1 MDLPTVKAAVK
12 AWEKAFKAQHRRDP
26 TKEDIKRDSS
36 GIGEHLAPV
45 QLLTG
50 VAEQY
55 SLYRK
60 LAKSASSSQSQ
71 SQVGRASS
79 SQVASSSTSQASRA
93 TPRVVPPSE
102 FPTTPTPPTRRQSS
116 GRYSEY
122 RDNEDEEREEMSLQ
136 AGPSDLSQPSRTLK
150 RTASKAALQQPPSP
164 ATKLL
169 TTPKKR
175 PYTGP
180 IHDPNPINPFAASPL
195 RRSAIK
201 NSDTSI
207 QPQAQSQSSPFFH
220 ATSPMK
226 LKELLQENS
235 LRKVQ
240 ERNGT
245 SPVKEITPRTKAR
258 KRLTG
263 EIEET
268 PAKSRVRRKRGA
280 GPMAESSI
288 LAPGMNGSS
297 KQSTNGQDVAGLD
310 DEDEEDEFGPTP
322 IKSTKK
328 QEAFHSFF
336 DLDNG
341 SSAGPS
347 RGALSRTGSSDMVG
361 RLLAAGG
368 KGKAKASNG
377 KAPVTNGNG
386 HGKNDIVPSSPS
398 ELAASGD
405 IDPAVD
411 ETDNAEAGLP
421 PWDEDIEAPGPSKS
435 KPASRPDK
443 TLSISDDELDE
454 WDPEA
459 SHVRHRVRIVPT
471 RARPKKHWS
480 DSDNDSL
487 PDQDHTEIESEEEVP
502 PLDETT
508 TSQTN
513 PSVQSPPQLL
523 SLLSLTSPNQRQGRY
538 AKLKELRYKALF
550 NPSGTDARKLK
561 AFQKGQEAFVA
572 GEAEDEDEE
581 DVVEAE
587 EEGQM
592 QGVRADDDWE
602 SESDGWNRTGVEM
615 DDDAW

>member
-1 MDLPTVKAAVK
+1 
-12 AWEKAFKAQHRRDP
+12 
-26 TKEDIKRDSS
+26 
-36 GIGEHLAPV
+36 
-45 QLLTG
+45 
-50 VAEQY
+50 
-55 SLYRK
+55 
-60 LAKSASSSQSQ
+60 
-71 SQVGRASS
+71 
-79 SQVASSSTSQASRA
+79 
-93 TPRVVPPSE
+93 
-102 FPTTPTPPTRRQSS
+102 
-116 GRYSEY
+116 
-122 RDNEDEEREEMSLQ
+122 
-136 AGPSDLSQPSRTLK
+136 
-150 RTASKAALQQPPSP
+150 
-164 ATKLL
+164 
-169 TTPKKR
+169 
-175 PYTGP
+175 
-180 IHDPNPINPFAASPL
+180 
-195 RRSAIK
+195 
-201 NSDTSI
+201 
-207 QPQAQSQSSPFFH
+207 
-220 ATSPMK
+220 MK

-288 LAPGMNGSS
+288 LAPGMNGLS
-297 KQSTNGQDVAGLD
+297 KSVTNGKDVAGMD
-310 DEDEEDEFGPTP
+310 DGEEEDEFGPTP
-322 IKSTKK
+322 IKSTKQ

-347 RGALSRTGSSDMVG
+347 RGTLSRTGSSDMVG
-361 RLLAAGG
+361 KLLAAGG
-368 KGKAKASNG
+368 KGKG
-377 KAPVTNGNG
+377 KAPIVKPPVTNGNG
-386 HGKNDIVPSSPS
+386 HGNGDIVPSSPS
-398 ELAASGD
+398 EHAATD
-405 IDPAVD
+405 NTIATVD
-411 ETDNAEAGLP
+411 DTDNADAGLP
-421 PWDEDIEAPGPSKS
+421 PWDEDIEAPGPAKS

-480 DSDNDSL
+480 DSDNDSI
-487 PDQDHTEIESEEEVP
+487 PDHDHDHDHTEANDSEEEVP
-502 PLDETT
+502 PLDETI

-513 PSVQSPPQLL
+513 QSVQSPPQLL

-581 DVVEAE
+581 EIVEVE
-587 EEGQM
+587 EEGLG

>member
-1 MDLPTVKAAVK
+1 
-12 AWEKAFKAQHRRDP
+12 
-26 TKEDIKRDSS
+26 
-36 GIGEHLAPV
+36 
-45 QLLTG
+45 
-50 VAEQY
+50 
-55 SLYRK
+55 

-71 SQVGRASS
+71 SQSQAGRASS

-93 TPRVVPPSE
+93 TPRVIPPSE

-122 RDNEDEEREEMSLQ
+122 RDNEDEEREEVSLQ

-280 GPMAESSI
+280 GPMAESSM
-288 LAPGMNGSS
+288 LAPGMNGLS
-297 KQSTNGQDVAGLD
+297 KSSTNGEDVAELHDG
-310 DEDEEDEFGPTP
+310 DEEDDFGPTP
-322 IKSTKK
+322 IKATRQ

-336 DLDNG
+336 DMDNG
-341 SSAGPS
+341 AAAGPS
-347 RGALSRTGSSDMVG
+347 RGTLSRTGSSDMVG

-368 KGKAKASNG
+368 KGKGKASNG

-386 HGKNDIVPSSPS
+386 HVNDDIVLSSPTGLGTTDDI
-398 ELAASGD
+398 EAS
-405 IDPAVD
+405 VD
-411 ETDNAEAGLP
+411 NTDNPGAELP
-421 PWDEDIEAPGPSKS
+421 PWDEDIEVPGPSKS

-480 DSDNDSL
+480 DSDNDSI
-487 PDQDHTEIESEEEVP
+487 PDQDDQAESVDSEEELP
-502 PLDETT
+502 PLDDTT

-550 NPSGTDARKLK
+550 NPSGTDAMKLK

-581 DVVEAE
+581 EIVEVE
-587 EEGQM
+587 EEG

>member
-1 MDLPTVKAAVK
+1 
-12 AWEKAFKAQHRRDP
+12 
-26 TKEDIKRDSS
+26 
-36 GIGEHLAPV
+36 
-45 QLLTG
+45 
-50 VAEQY
+50 
-55 SLYRK
+55 
-60 LAKSASSSQSQ
+60 
-71 SQVGRASS
+71 
-79 SQVASSSTSQASRA
+79 
-93 TPRVVPPSE
+93 
-102 FPTTPTPPTRRQSS
+102 
-116 GRYSEY
+116 
-122 RDNEDEEREEMSLQ
+122 
-136 AGPSDLSQPSRTLK
+136 
-150 RTASKAALQQPPSP
+150 
-164 ATKLL
+164 
-169 TTPKKR
+169 
-175 PYTGP
+175 
-180 IHDPNPINPFAASPL
+180 
-195 RRSAIK
+195 
-201 NSDTSI
+201 
-207 QPQAQSQSSPFFH
+207 
-220 ATSPMK
+220 MK

-280 GPMAESSI
+280 GPMAESSM
-288 LAPGMNGSS
+288 LAPGMNGLSKSS
-297 KQSTNGQDVAGLD
+297 ANGENVAGLD
-310 DEDEEDEFGPTP
+310 EGDDEDEFGPTP
-322 IKSTKK
+322 IKATRQ

-336 DLDNG
+336 EMDSG
-341 SSAGPS
+341 AAAGPS
-347 RGALSRTGSSDMVG
+347 QGSLSRTGSSDMVG

-368 KGKAKASNG
+368 KGKGKESNG
-377 KAPVTNGNG
+377 KAPVTNGKSHENG
-386 HGKNDIVPSSPS
+386 DIVPSSPTD
-398 ELAASGD
+398 D
-405 IDPAVD
+405 INATVD
-411 ETDNAEAGLP
+411 NTDNADAGLP

-480 DSDNDSL
+480 DSDNDSI
-487 PDQDHTEIESEEEVP
+487 PDHDHTEIESEEEVP
-502 PLDETT
+502 PLDEPS

-513 PSVQSPPQLL
+513 QSVQSPPQLL

-550 NPSGTDARKLK
+550 NPSGTDAMKLK

-581 DVVEAE
+581 EIVEVE
-587 EEGQM
+587 EEG

>member
-1 MDLPTVKAAVK
+1 
-12 AWEKAFKAQHRRDP
+12 
-26 TKEDIKRDSS
+26 
-36 GIGEHLAPV
+36 
-45 QLLTG
+45 
-50 VAEQY
+50 
-55 SLYRK
+55 
-60 LAKSASSSQSQ
+60 
-71 SQVGRASS
+71 
-79 SQVASSSTSQASRA
+79 
-93 TPRVVPPSE
+93 
-102 FPTTPTPPTRRQSS
+102 
-116 GRYSEY
+116 
-122 RDNEDEEREEMSLQ
+122 
-136 AGPSDLSQPSRTLK
+136 
-150 RTASKAALQQPPSP
+150 
-164 ATKLL
+164 
-169 TTPKKR
+169 
-175 PYTGP
+175 
-180 IHDPNPINPFAASPL
+180 
-195 RRSAIK
+195 
-201 NSDTSI
+201 
-207 QPQAQSQSSPFFH
+207 
-220 ATSPMK
+220 MK

-240 ERNGT
+240 ERNGN

-280 GPMAESSI
+280 GPVAESSI
-288 LAPGMNGSS
+288 LAPGMNELS
-297 KQSTNGQDVAGLD
+297 KSYTNGEEPTGMD
-310 DEDEEDEFGPTP
+310 DGDEEDEFGPTP
-322 IKSTKK
+322 IKSTRQ
-328 QEAFHSFF
+328 QEGFHSFF

-347 RGALSRTGSSDMVG
+347 RGTLSRTGSSDMVG

-368 KGKAKASNG
+368 KGEGKASIE
-377 KAPVTNGNG
+377 KAPITNGNG
-386 HGKNDIVPSSPS
+386 HGKGNGDIVPSSPA
-398 ELAASGD
+398 ELTMTDAGR
-405 IDPAVD
+405 PPVD
-411 ETDNAEAGLP
+411 DTDNIEAGLP
-421 PWDEDIEAPGPSKS
+421 PWDEDVEAPGPSKS

-480 DSDNDSL
+480 DSDNESV
-487 PDQDHTEIESEEEVP
+487 PDHDNTEPIESEEEVP
-502 PLDETT
+502 PLNDTT

-581 DVVEAE
+581 ETVEVE
-587 EEGQM
+587 EEGQG

>member
-1 MDLPTVKAAVK
+1 MN
-12 AWEKAFKAQHRRDP
+12 
-26 TKEDIKRDSS
+26 
-36 GIGEHLAPV
+36 
-45 QLLTG
+45 
-50 VAEQY
+50 
-55 SLYRK
+55 
-60 LAKSASSSQSQ
+60 
-71 SQVGRASS
+71 RASS
-79 SQVASSSTSQASRA
+79 SQIASSSTSQTSRA
-93 TPRVVPPSE
+93 TPRVIAPSD

-116 GRYSEY
+116 GRYSAY
-122 RDNEDEEREEMSLQ
+122 HKNDDDEDREETSLQ
-136 AGPSDLSQPSRTLK
+136 AGPSTSSQPSRTLK

-201 NSDTSI
+201 TSENDS
-207 QPQAQSQSSPFFH
+207 QSQTAVASPFFH

-280 GPMAESSI
+280 GPGVETSV
-288 LAPGMNGSS
+288 LAPGLNGHS
-297 KQSTNGQDVAGLD
+297 KPSKLGEMD
-310 DEDEEDEFGPTP
+310 DEDEDEFGPTP
-322 IKSTKK
+322 IKPTTR
-328 QEAFHSFF
+328 QEGFHSFF
-336 DLDNG
+336 ELDNG
-341 SSAGPS
+341 TSAGPS
-347 RGALSRTGSSDMVG
+347 RGTLSRTGSSDMVG

-368 KGKAKASNG
+368 KGKGKASIDKVSSG
-377 KAPVTNGNG
+377 HGSGNG
-386 HGKNDIVPSSPS
+386 HEDGESIADSSTGLS
-398 ELAASGD
+398 KSNG
-405 IDPAVD
+405 IDAVVD
-411 ETDNAEAGLP
+411 DADTEGEVAP
-421 PWDEDIEAPGPSKS
+421 PWEEEMDASGPSKS
-435 KPASRPDK
+435 KARPASRPDK

-459 SHVRHRVRIVPT
+459 SHVKHRVRIVPT
-471 RARPKKHWS
+471 RTRPKKHWS
-480 DSDNDSL
+480 DSDD
-487 PDQDHTEIESEEEVP
+487 ESIPEDNLKNVVEAESDEGIP
-502 PLDETT
+502 ALDDTT

-513 PSVQSPPQLL
+513 LSVQSPPQLL

-550 NPSGTDARKLK
+550 NPSGADARKLK
-561 AFQKGQEAFVA
+561 AFTKGQEAFVA

-581 DVVEAE
+581 EVVEVE
-587 EEGQM
+587 EEGH
-592 QGVRADDDWE
+592 GVRADDDWE

>member
-1 MDLPTVKAAVK
+1 
-12 AWEKAFKAQHRRDP
+12 
-26 TKEDIKRDSS
+26 
-36 GIGEHLAPV
+36 
-45 QLLTG
+45 
-50 VAEQY
+50 
-55 SLYRK
+55 
-60 LAKSASSSQSQ
+60 
-71 SQVGRASS
+71 
-79 SQVASSSTSQASRA
+79 
-93 TPRVVPPSE
+93 
-102 FPTTPTPPTRRQSS
+102 
-116 GRYSEY
+116 
-122 RDNEDEEREEMSLQ
+122 
-136 AGPSDLSQPSRTLK
+136 
-150 RTASKAALQQPPSP
+150 
-164 ATKLL
+164 
-169 TTPKKR
+169 
-175 PYTGP
+175 
-180 IHDPNPINPFAASPL
+180 
-195 RRSAIK
+195 
-201 NSDTSI
+201 
-207 QPQAQSQSSPFFH
+207 
-220 ATSPMK
+220 MK

-288 LAPGMNGSS
+288 LAPGMNGLSKSS
-297 KQSTNGQDVAGLD
+297 ANGENVAGLD
-310 DEDEEDEFGPTP
+310 DGDEDDEFGPTP
-322 IKSTKK
+322 IKATRQ

-336 DLDNG
+336 DLDSG
-341 SSAGPS
+341 AAAGPS
-347 RGALSRTGSSDMVG
+347 RGTLSRTGSSDMVG

-368 KGKAKASNG
+368 KGKGKESNG
-377 KAPVTNGNG
+377 KAPVTNGKG
-386 HGKNDIVPSSPS
+386 HGNGDIVPSPPTG
-398 ELAASGD
+398 LATTDDIEASVGD
-405 IDPAVD
+405 
-411 ETDNAEAGLP
+411 TDNADAGLP
-421 PWDEDIEAPGPSKS
+421 PWDEDVEAPGPSKS
-435 KPASRPDK
+435 RPASRPDK

-480 DSDNDSL
+480 DSDNDSN
-487 PDQDHTEIESEEEVP
+487 PDQDHTEIESEEGVP
-502 PLDETT
+502 PLDDTT

-550 NPSGTDARKLK
+550 NPSGTDAMKLK

-581 DVVEAE
+581 ETVEVE
-587 EEGQM
+587 EEG